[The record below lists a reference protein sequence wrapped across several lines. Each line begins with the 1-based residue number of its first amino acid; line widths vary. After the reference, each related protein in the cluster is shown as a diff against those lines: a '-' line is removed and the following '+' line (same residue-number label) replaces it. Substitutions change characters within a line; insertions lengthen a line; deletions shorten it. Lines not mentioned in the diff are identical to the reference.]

1 MFNANKTYGLYHI
14 RVRNIAKRV
23 IREAHK
29 LNDGS
34 VAPRVYKKIQWY
46 MVETLV
52 TGEMLGALSGKKPER
67 KDIEILVYLGAVMAI
82 IDIVTDDYRIER
94 KVTEDIL
101 QQAFSGGDL
110 EEYKEAAPEL
120 KICILFLR
128 KLRDAA
134 GAELWKTISESS
146 DLINIQLKSGE
157 QFSDEVTESAVN
169 KLTIKKGGVSV
180 LLCASVLRLEE
191 RQLLSALYETG
202 GFIQMMNDCQDMHKD
217 TVAGIKTFIHFCHD
231 FGEILNKLNSQ
242 RVKVF
247 RMINELSLP
256 EQAKHRF
263 LFDLNALFIVI
274 TYKLHRYSEVCGNKL
289 EFDAIRQI
297 DKVEFRVSPF
307 SFSAFAACTGKIVYF
322 NFEDTPG
329 RKIFETGQTTDF
341 VLK

>member
-14 RVRNIAKRV
+14 RVLNIAGPV

-52 TGEMLGALSGKKPER
+52 TGGMLGALAGKKPER
-67 KDIEILVYLGAVMAI
+67 KDIEIIVYLGAVMAI
-82 IDIVTDDYRIER
+82 IDIVTDDYRIDR

-101 QQAFSGGDL
+101 QRAFSGGDL
-110 EEYKEAAPEL
+110 EEYKEAAPVL
-120 KICILFLR
+120 KICILFLK

-134 GAELWKTISESS
+134 GIELWKIISQSS
-146 DLINIQLKSGE
+146 DLINIQLNSGE
-157 QFSDEVTESAVN
+157 QFSDEVTESVVN

-217 TVAGIKTFIHFCHD
+217 TVAGITTFIHFCRD
-231 FGEILNKLNSQ
+231 FREILNKLNNQ

-247 RMINELSLP
+247 RLINELSLP
-256 EQAKHRF
+256 EHAKHRF
-263 LFDLNALFIVI
+263 LFDLNAMFIVI
-274 TYKLHRYSEVCGNKL
+274 TYKLHRYSEVCCNKL
-289 EFDAIRQI
+289 EFDTIRQI

-307 SFSAFAACTGKIVYF
+307 SLSAFAACTGKIVHF
-322 NFEDTPG
+322 HFEDTPE
-329 RKIFETGQTTDF
+329 R
-341 VLK
+341 